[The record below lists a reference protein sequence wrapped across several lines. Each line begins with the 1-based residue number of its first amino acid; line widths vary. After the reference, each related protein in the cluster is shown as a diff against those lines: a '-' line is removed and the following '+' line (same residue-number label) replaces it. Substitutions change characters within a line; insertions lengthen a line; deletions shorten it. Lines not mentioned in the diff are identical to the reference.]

1 MMSLKFIIL
10 LIPIV
15 IILYFSGL
23 SFSTRHS
30 PIKAEPK
37 RTLNDCPD
45 TPNCVYSQASNP
57 DKKIET
63 FTLSAGNPQTDWERL
78 IAIIQQQGGEIHF
91 NDDQYCHAVF
101 TSTIFRFKDDLELL
115 REDNQVQIR
124 SASRAGKSDLGV
136 NRKRVEAIRA
146 AYTEK

>member
-1 MMSLKFIIL
+1 MSLKFIIL
-10 LIPIV
+10 LIPLV
-15 IILYFSGL
+15 IILYFAGL

-30 PIKAEPK
+30 PIKAEPR

-45 TPNCVYSQASNP
+45 TPNCVFSQASKP
-57 DKKIET
+57 DQKIT
-63 FTLSAGNPQTDWERL
+63 PFDLSPENPQSDWDKL
-78 IAIIQQQGGEIHF
+78 ISIIKQQGGDIMF
-91 NDDQYCHAVF
+91 NDGTYCHAVF

-115 REDNQVQIR
+115 RDDNQVQIR

-136 NRKRVEAIRA
+136 NRRRVEAIRA